1 MSLSSSELE
10 AAHELTSEQRDVVL
24 ASVECG
30 CFHCGAKF
38 SPAEI
43 KEWWDKGT
51 CAVCPKCGIDS
62 VIGDKQHDLGGDFL
76 AEMEHYWF
84 HRVWHHGI
92 DGTPQ
97 MVGGAPMVRGEA
109 LCKGTGAFAARSDCK
124 FKDNIYEDE
133 LVRGPRP

>member
-1 MSLSSSELE
+1 MSRSSAELD

-38 SPAEI
+38 PPAEI
-43 KEWWDKGT
+43 DEWWDKDS

-62 VIGDKQHDLGGDFL
+62 VIGDKQHGLGGDFL

-84 HRVWHHGI
+84 HRTWHHG
-92 DGTPQ
+92 
-97 MVGGAPMVRGEA
+97 VGGTIRGIDSTSMIRGDA
-109 LCKGTGAFAARSDCK
+109 LCRGTGSFAARVDCK
-124 FKDNIYEDE
+124 FKDAIYEDE
-133 LVRGPRP
+133 LVRVPRP